1 MTHCGWKIFKSD
13 DKLIAKKWGARISV
27 NIESGIDAARK
38 KIEAAIQKLRED
50 QISLKERKR
59 LKYTQKE
66 IQALAGTPLPLSAV
80 VDIAERAYRH
90 D

>member
-1 MTHCGWKIFKSD
+1 MTHCGWKIFKDD
-13 DKLIAKKWGARISV
+13 DKLIAKKWGARMSV
-27 NIESGIDAARK
+27 DINGNIDAAKRHL
-38 KIEAAIQKLRED
+38 EAIIKKLRD
-50 QISLKERKR
+50 QQISLKERKR
-59 LKYTQKE
+59 RKYTQRE

>member
-59 LKYTQKE
+59 RKYTQKE
-66 IQALAGTPLPLSAV
+66 IQALAGSPLPSSSILILS
-80 VDIAERAYRH
+80 ERDKRF

>member
-27 NIESGIDAARK
+27 TIESGIEAAK
-38 KIEAAIQKLRED
+38 QSLFDAIQKLRED

-66 IQALAGTPLPLSAV
+66 IQTLAGTPLPSSSILILS
-80 VDIAERAYRH
+80 ERDKRF